1 MAKKWWAILLI
12 TLSLLLLSGCA
23 QVELAVKVAGDATI
37 PSARLA
43 VIVNDAT
50 VFSQL
55 QKVAVDEYKK
65 LPEEERNFVKIMTKE
80 DAPPYIVAWE
90 WNFPDE
96 EKAREFTQQFLG
108 STANLSKDGDLVVLE
123 ASLEGLEGKEL
134 DNLLN
139 QWGASAVKPFLNSI
153 TLFIKAYM
161 PGEILSYVEGEV
173 VENKVWQQE
182 LNLGEVYKNKPT
194 VNIEVISRDK

>member
-1 MAKKWWAILLI
+1 MAKKWWVILLI

-50 VFSQL
+50 VVSQL
-55 QKVAVDEYKK
+55 KNVAVDEYKK

-80 DAPPYIVAWE
+80 DAAPYIVAWE
-90 WNFPDE
+90 WNFPDQ
-96 EKAREFTQQFLG
+96 EKAQEFTQRFLG
-108 STANLSKDGDLVVLE
+108 SAARLSKDGDLVVLE
-123 ASLEGLEGKEL
+123 ASLEGKEL

-139 QWGASAVKPFLNSI
+139 QGGASAVKPFLNSI

-161 PGEILSYVEGEV
+161 PGEILSYVDGEV
-173 VENKVWQQE
+173 KDKVWQQE

>member
-37 PSARLA
+37 PSARIS

-50 VFSQL
+50 VLSQL
-55 QKVAVDEYKK
+55 KKVAVDEYKK

-80 DAPPYIVAWE
+80 DAAPYIVAWE
-90 WNFPDE
+90 WNFPDQ
-96 EKAREFTQQFLG
+96 EKAQEFTQRFLG
-108 STANLSKDGDLVVLE
+108 SAAHLSKDGDLVVLE
-123 ASLEGLEGKEL
+123 ASLEGKEL

-139 QWGASAVKPFLNSI
+139 QGGASAVKPFLNSI

-161 PGEILSYVEGEV
+161 PGEILSYVDGEV
-173 VENKVWQQE
+173 KDKVWQQE

>member
-50 VFSQL
+50 VLSQL
-55 QKVAVDEYKK
+55 KNVAVDEYKK

-80 DAPPYIVAWE
+80 DAAPYIVAWE
-90 WNFPDE
+90 RNFPDQ
-96 EKAREFTQQFLG
+96 EKAQEFTQRFLG
-108 STANLSKDGDLVVLE
+108 SAAHLSKDGDLVVLE
-123 ASLEGLEGKEL
+123 ASLEGKEL

-139 QWGASAVKPFLNSI
+139 QWGGSAVKPFLNSI
-153 TLFIKAYM
+153 TLLIKAYM